1 MKGAFITATGTG
13 VGKTWLAAALASAC
27 VQRGKHV
34 AAIKPIETGVDPDPL
49 DALALAHACG
59 DASLANA
66 AGLYRAKEPL
76 APYAIEKRGGPSIG
90 SLSALAK
97 RVRELSSDADYA
109 IVEGAGG
116 VLVPLDREHTI
127 ADFAA
132 LLDLQTVLVA
142 RNALGVL
149 SYTLTAVEAL
159 RKEDFGRCNRAQ
171 PRGSKRQRRPQSQLE
186 CGRARGLHPA
196 HSDPACATGA
206 EPRRPDRHGFTAPQR
221 VENIRFLLFRK
232 GIHRDTFFRTFLIPS
247 ARSARRKP
255 LSFPSASRAWRLSQT
270 RSRCLPALRSQ
281 DRRRRTSTQ
290 SRSSLPCT
298 ARRLH

>member
-49 DALALAHACG
+49 DAIALAHACG

-159 RKEDFGRCNRAQ
+159 RKRKISVHAIVLNHVDR
-171 PRGSKRQRRPQSQLE
+171 
-186 CGRARGLHPA
+186 
-196 HSDPACATGA
+196 SDK
-206 EPRRPDRHGFTAPQR
+206 DD
-221 VENIRFLLFRK
+221 L
-232 GIHRDTFFRTFLIPS
+232 
-247 ARSARRKP
+247 
-255 LSFPSASRAWRLSQT
+255 
-270 RSRCLPALRSQ
+270 
-281 DRRRRTSTQ
+281 
-290 SRSSLPCT
+290 SRSSNADVLADYIPRVPILRAPRAQSPADLIDT
-298 ARRLH
+298 ASLLLNTLKI

>member
-1 MKGAFITATGTG
+1 MKGTFITATGTG
-13 VGKTWLAAALASAC
+13 VGKTWLATALASAC
-27 VQRGKHV
+27 VQRGKRV
-34 AAIKPIETGVDPDPL
+34 AAIKPIETGVDPDPV

-66 AGLYRAKEPL
+66 TGLYRAKEPL

-90 SLSALAK
+90 SLRALAK
-97 RVRELSSDADYA
+97 RVRQLGSAADYA

-159 RKEDFGRCNRAQ
+159 RKRKISVRAIVLNHVE
-171 PRGSKRQRRPQSQLE
+171 RGYKDDL
-186 CGRARGLHPA
+186 
-196 HSDPACATGA
+196 
-206 EPRRPDRHGFTAPQR
+206 
-221 VENIRFLLFRK
+221 
-232 GIHRDTFFRTFLIPS
+232 
-247 ARSARRKP
+247 
-255 LSFPSASRAWRLSQT
+255 
-270 RSRCLPALRSQ
+270 
-281 DRRRRTSTQ
+281 
-290 SRSSLPCT
+290 SRSSNADVLADYIPRIPILRSPRVQSPADLVDT
-298 ARRLH
+298 ASVLLNILKV

>member
-13 VGKTWLAAALASAC
+13 VGKTWLATALASAC

-34 AAIKPIETGVDPDPL
+34 AAIKPIETGVDPDPV

-59 DASLANA
+59 DDSLARA

-76 APYAIEKRGGPSIG
+76 APYAIEMRGGPSIG
-90 SLSALAK
+90 SLHALAK
-97 RVRELSSDADYA
+97 RVRELASDADYA

-159 RKEDFGRCNRAQ
+159 RKRKISVRAIV
-171 PRGSKRQRRPQSQLE
+171 LT
-186 CGRARGLHPA
+186 HV
-196 HSDPACATGA
+196 
-206 EPRRPDRHGFTAPQR
+206 DRSYQGD
-221 VENIRFLLFRK
+221 L
-232 GIHRDTFFRTFLIPS
+232 
-247 ARSARRKP
+247 
-255 LSFPSASRAWRLSQT
+255 
-270 RSRCLPALRSQ
+270 
-281 DRRRRTSTQ
+281 
-290 SRSSLPCT
+290 SRSSNADVSPTTSRAFRSCAHRVCRPLPT
-298 ARRLH
+298 SSIRRRSCSKC